1 MTGPMRAVFVFVASC
16 LALIA
21 LSACGPTGGR
31 VPLTYQVVG
40 GEAGSCAR
48 SVGVVWF
55 EDERGGSAIGRN
67 QEEDLHPRS
76 MGVTT
81 WVTNA
86 LVSEL
91 AARGCKAEAL
101 SEGSPFVPDA
111 VLRGEV
117 TKVFLARR
125 DLDLTLDMALRIKLR
140 QGGEQILEK
149 SYTGQWQ
156 RTTAPTEDV
165 YVDMYR
171 EGLADLLRDVAD
183 DVSAKLR

>member
-1 MTGPMRAVFVFVASC
+1 MIRPLRTALVLAASL
-16 LALIA
+16 LALMA

-31 VPLTYQVVG
+31 VPLTYQVMG
-40 GEAGSCAR
+40 GGPGVCTQ

-55 EDERGGSAIGRN
+55 EDDRGSSAIGRN
-67 QEEDLHPRS
+67 EEEDLWPRS

-101 SEGSPFVPDA
+101 SEGSPFAPDA
-111 VLRGEV
+111 VLNGDV
-117 TKVFLARR
+117 TKLFLVRD
-125 DLDLTLDMALRIKLR
+125 DLDLTLDMALRIKLVK
-140 QGGEQILEK
+140 GGKPVLEK

-165 YVDMYR
+165 YVEMYR
-171 EGLADLLRDVAD
+171 QGLAELLTGVAD
-183 DVSAKLR
+183 DVSAQLR

>member
-1 MTGPMRAVFVFVASC
+1 MTASLRALIVVAVSC
-16 LALIA
+16 LVLVV

-31 VPLTYQVVG
+31 VPLTYQAVG

-55 EDERGGSAIGRN
+55 EDDRGSSAIGRN
-67 QEEDLHPRS
+67 QEEDLYPRS

-86 LVSEL
+86 LVTEL
-91 AARGCKAEAL
+91 AARGCKTEAL
-101 SEGSPFVPDA
+101 SEGSPFAPDA
-111 VLRGEV
+111 TLHGDV
-117 TKVFLARR
+117 TKVFLVRQ
-125 DLDLTLDMALRIKLR
+125 DLDLTLDMALRVTLV
-140 QGGEQILEK
+140 QGEQTILEK
-149 SYTGQWQ
+149 SYKGQWQ

-171 EGLADLLRDVAD
+171 QGLADLLKEVAD